1 MAKEVGP
8 MRDMI
13 KRFQK
18 LAVVMAPVII
28 LALAFAG
35 KQYP

>member
-1 MAKEVGP
+1 MKE
-8 MRDMI
+8 MI
-13 KRFQK
+13 KRFRM

-28 LALAFAG
+28 LAMAFAG